1 MPTRAL
7 GGTARCA
14 NVLPLPGDLRGTC
27 RAARRWVRAEARQ
40 RPLHQ
45 PLRLARRCRGA
56 PIEGSPARYQDT
68 AGRRPMTEVDI
79 PGSRQP
85 DASTTTGGPAS
96 RAARPLPQAP
106 GMKTRPRPVWSQRFG
121 DGGQEV
127 IDRAELQRRIEEIR
141 SLLSE
146 LESRS
151 HNLLRT
157 IEGAA
162 TTTRQ
167 AREGAAVMRVDG
179 ASTGPPRIRP
189 GGGPARRCRGCSR
202 SAPLAPCSSLPGSRW
217 GCPWCSRNRSTPVD
231 AVLAQ
236 TRPESGA
243 AVIAMPPTARLLF
256 VGFVSPSPLTVGC
269 S

>member
-1 MPTRAL
+1 
-7 GGTARCA
+7 
-14 NVLPLPGDLRGTC
+14 
-27 RAARRWVRAEARQ
+27 
-40 RPLHQ
+40 
-45 PLRLARRCRGA
+45 
-56 PIEGSPARYQDT
+56 
-68 AGRRPMTEVDI
+68 MTEVDI

-167 AREGAAVMRVDG
+167 AREGAAVMGLTAPVPVHPASAPVAARPAAVGGALVALHSHRAARFQDLDG
-179 ASTGPPRIRP
+179 AVHGVRET
-189 GGGPARRCRGCSR
+189 ARH
-202 SAPLAPCSSLPGSRW
+202 
-217 GCPWCSRNRSTPVD
+217 PVD

-256 VGFVSPSPLTVGC
+256 VGFVSPSPLTVAVFVRVLAAVPG
-269 S
+269 